1 MTFSTRAKQQGNTL
15 TGLIIGLII
24 GLAIAVVVALAITK
38 GSTPFTD
45 KSGKVGK
52 PAEPTTGQ
60 ISDPNKPLYGGKD
73 AAREANKEFQK
84 EGKVIPATGAT
95 PPGTAPAAAPAHGA
109 APAAAPAGA
118 AAPAV
123 AGAKPATTA
132 AAPAGA
138 KPAEPAKPGDAAKPA
153 DDKYVY
159 FLQVGEFREAANADN
174 TKAKL
179 ALLGYEAAVTERTV
193 DNNVLHRVRLGPYAQ
208 VDAMNKVRSKLSEN
222 GVEVAVIR
230 SPK

>member
-1 MTFSTRAKQQGNTL
+1 MTFPFRAKQQGNTL

-24 GLAIAVVVALAITK
+24 GLAIAVVVALVITK

-52 PAEPTTGQ
+52 PAEPTSGQ

-84 EGKVIPATGAT
+84 EGKVIPAAT
-95 PPGTAPAAAPAHGA
+95 PAAAPAPA
-109 APAAAPAGA
+109 AGTPATPPAAAKPATAAATPA

-123 AGAKPATTA
+123 AGAKPGD
-132 AAPAGA
+132 PA
-138 KPAEPAKPGDAAKPA
+138 KPADAAKPA
-153 DDKYVY
+153 EDKYIY
-159 FLQVGEFREAANADN
+159 FLQVGEFRETANADN
-174 TKAKL
+174 TRAKL
-179 ALLGYEAAVTERTV
+179 ALLGYEATISERTV

-208 VDAMNKVRSKLSEN
+208 VDARNKVRAKLTEN
-222 GVEVAVIR
+222 GIDVAVFR
-230 SPK
+230 TPK